1 MGFVVIGGA
10 IAVALV
16 VLLLASDDDCNCAWL
31 LNKSLIALRIFL
43 MRLKFNK
50 GFKTPFN

>member
-10 IAVALV
+10 IVVALV
-16 VLLLASDDDCNCAWL
+16 VLLLASDDDCNCGWL

-43 MRLKFNK
+43 MPLKFNK